1 MKRESVV
8 KVLVALMLIG
18 IAGRVAVSLA
28 FGNSVGQ
35 LPGISDQ
42 NSYHTLAVRVLT
54 GKGYSFPTDWWP
66 LTPANA
72 PTGFWSYL
80 YTLFLAGL
88 YTVFGIHPLAPRL
101 VQSIAGGVLMPLL
114 AYRLGRRAFSEEV
127 GLVAAGWVALY
138 GYFVYYA
145 AALMTETFYIIG
157 ILWCLDCAQRIAG
170 ATIWGAGSQTSI
182 RNPQSAIRNW
192 IELGLVIAFT
202 AYLRQVFLLFV
213 PFIFIWL
220 LWVGKGQTGRATN
233 HPVTL
238 SPPHPLTPSPPHRA
252 TSSWVP
258 SLRGWL
264 VTIVVTAAL
273 IAPATLFNY
282 RQFGRFVLLNTNAG
296 YALFWANH
304 PIYGD
309 QFVPILTEDM
319 PSYQDLIPVEL
330 RGLNEAELDS
340 ELMRRGIGFVLAD
353 PARYMR
359 LSFSRLPAYFKFWPS
374 PDSSLLSNIVRVGS
388 FGLALPFMLI
398 GLGMWI
404 ADGLRREENGGLRSP
419 GALLLLFAFVYSA
432 VHLLS
437 WSLIRYRLPVDAVM
451 LVFAARGLLGVAG
464 WLPVVNGAIRRAA
477 VPRPHHHRRHLV
489 GDGGRTRTPE
499 GTV

>member
-1 MKRESVV
+1 MRMRRS
-8 KVLVALMLIG
+8 LFWLILG
-18 IAGRVAVSLA
+18 IAVVLRVVASLLLDDAVEP
-28 FGNSVGQ
+28 
-35 LPGISDQ
+35 LPAIFDQ
-42 NSYHTLAVRVLT
+42 VSYHTLATRLST
-54 GKGYSFPTDWWP
+54 GYGFTFPTTWWP
-66 LTPANA
+66 ITAA
-72 PTGFWSYL
+72 GQPTAHWSYL
-80 YTLFLAGL
+80 YTLFLAAC
-88 YTVFGIHPLAPRL
+88 YAVWGIHPLVPRL
-101 VQSIAGGVLMPLL
+101 IQAVAAGVLMPMF
-114 AYRLGRRAFSEEV
+114 AYRLGRRAFGAEA
-127 GLVAAGWVALY
+127 GLAAAGWVALY

-145 AALMTETFYIIG
+145 AALMTETFCIIG

-170 ATIWGAGSQTSI
+170 ATIRGAGSQTSI
-182 RNPQSAIRNW
+182 RNPQSATRNW
-192 IELGLVIAFT
+192 IELGLAIAFT

-213 PFIFIWL
+213 PFLLAWL
-220 LWVGKGQTGRATN
+220 LWLSARQVASRPDGASRFTLHASRY
-233 HPVTL
+233 HRVTL
-238 SPPHPLTPSPPHRA
+238 SWLPN
-252 TSSWVP
+252 
-258 SLRGWL
+258 LRGGL
-264 VTIVVTAAL
+264 IAVVVTASL

-309 QFVPILTEDM
+309 QFVPILTEEM

-388 FGLALPFMLI
+388 FGLAWPFMLV

-404 ADGLRREENGGLRSP
+404 ADGLRRRENGGLRSP

-451 LVFAARGLLGVAG
+451 LVFAARGLLSVTG

-477 VPRPHHHRRHLV
+477 VPRPALER
-489 GDGGRTRTPE
+489 
-499 GTV
+499 